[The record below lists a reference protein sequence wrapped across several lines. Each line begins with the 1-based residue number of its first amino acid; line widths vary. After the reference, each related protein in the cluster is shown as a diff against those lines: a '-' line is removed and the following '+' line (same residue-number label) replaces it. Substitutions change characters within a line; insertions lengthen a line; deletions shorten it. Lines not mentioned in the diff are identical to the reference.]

1 MKIRRK
7 EREVTD
13 IAEINAVIES
23 CFSINIGYNDEG
35 HVYIVPVNFGYEE
48 KKGKYTFYFHGAT
61 EGRKARLSKK
71 NCIVGFEMD
80 CEGKIKEGKN
90 ACDYSTY
97 YSSIIGEGIVSE
109 ITDLEE
115 KKYAL
120 NTLMKKTVKKGD
132 WNFPSIM
139 LARVGVFKI
148 EVTEISCK
156 AHRQ

>member
-13 IAEINAVIES
+13 IAEINAVIEN

-80 CEGKIKEGKN
+80 
-90 ACDYSTY
+90 CDYSTY